1 MKKNSKGLLSALV
14 ASSLVVSSFAAVLPA
29 FADEAAAPA
38 ASAAAPAAET
48 AIDVKA
54 DLKAFADIK
63 AMFTAEPKLAD
74 IRAFYVSK
82 LQPSVRKLDATIR
95 KGNPVVDENIAFV
108 LDQAVEGK
116 LNAGQAKQ
124 AVDKG
129 LQWYFY
135 NLIRDQVNT
144 KAKGALEKGDTA
156 AAKAELDKA
165 FEAYAGAIQ
174 PTAQKR
180 DDKFKTRMRDL
191 LDNTVFPALQTDIAN
206 KDVASY
212 NLHRQMLD
220 KTIIKIYTL
229 ATLTYASAAPAK
241 PAENQAEAVL
251 EGYFLFLPVYA
262 YLKGGSAA
270 DADYVKDAFGSGDVA
285 KVDAEK
291 IKAALARTNIGKVS
305 EYVKRANELLESG
318 DSATAP
324 VLAMEG
330 AMFLAALETF
340 IGDAFGP
347 EAFAQAAA
355 HGQAFLEAVIA
366 GNKETAAKEGFEVLQ
381 AVSRLDGVSL
391 QIGTPSL
398 KVADQAVK
406 MDTAPYIHPE
416 SERTLVP
423 ARFIAEALGAEVDYA
438 EAARTVAI
446 TKGGVKTELALDSD
460 VVVQNG
466 KTVESLKLDQP
477 AILKDGR
484 TFIPLRAVA
493 ELFGNKVF
501 YRDGKIVIVK

>member
-1 MKKNSKGLLSALV
+1 MKKNAKGLMSALV
-14 ASSLVVSSFAAVLPA
+14 ASSLVVSSFTAVLPA
-29 FADEAAAPA
+29 FADEAAVAPA
-38 ASAAAPAAET
+38 ASASVSVEVS
-48 AIDVKA
+48 IDVKA

-74 IRAFYVSK
+74 IKAFYVSK
-82 LQPSVRKLDATIR
+82 LQPSVQKMDATIR
-95 KGNPVVDENIAFV
+95 KGNPVVDENIMFV
-108 LDQAVEGK
+108 LNQAVEGK

-135 NLIRDQVNT
+135 NLIRDLVNT
-144 KAKGALEKGDTA
+144 KAKAALEKGDTVT
-156 AAKAELDKA
+156 AKAELSKA
-165 FEAYAGAIQ
+165 FEAYTGAIQ

-180 DDKFKTRMRDL
+180 DNTYKTHMKDL
-191 LDNTVFPALQTDIAN
+191 LDNTVFPALQADIEN

-241 PAENQAEAVL
+241 PVEGQAEAVL

-262 YLKGGSAA
+262 YLKGGSPA
-270 DADYVKDAFGSGDVA
+270 DADFVKDAFGSGDVT
-285 KVDAEK
+285 KVDAVK

-318 DSATAP
+318 DKVTAP

-340 IGDAFGP
+340 IGDALGA
-347 EAFAQAAA
+347 EAYAGVAA
-355 HGQAFLEAVIA
+355 HGQSFLEAVIA

-381 AVSRLDGVSL
+381 FISKLDGVSL

-398 KVADQAVK
+398 NVANQAVL
-406 MDTAPYIHPE
+406 MDTAPYIHTE

-423 ARFIAEALGAEVDYA
+423 ARFIAEALGAAVDYVDA
-438 EAARTVAI
+438 TRTVII
-446 TKGGVKTELALDSD
+446 TKGEVKTELVLDSD

-466 KTVESLKLDQP
+466 KAVESLKLDQP
-477 AILKDGR
+477 AILKDER

-501 YRDGKIVIVK
+501 YYEGDIVIVK